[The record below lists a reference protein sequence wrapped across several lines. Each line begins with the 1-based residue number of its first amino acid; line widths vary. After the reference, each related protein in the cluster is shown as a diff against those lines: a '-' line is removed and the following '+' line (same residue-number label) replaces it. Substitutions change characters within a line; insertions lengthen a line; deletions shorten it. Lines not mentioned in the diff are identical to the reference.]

1 MSDPRARGEAEPGE
15 LLMYGELAP
24 WWPLLSRPEDY
35 ALEAALYEDVIDA
48 AAERPVRTLL
58 ELGSGGGNNASHLKA
73 RYTLTLVDR
82 APGMLAVSRAH
93 NPECE
98 HLEGDMR
105 TLRLG
110 RTFDA
115 VLIHDAICYMTSE
128 AELAAA
134 ITTAAAHLAPG
145 GVALFVP
152 DDTVETYRPELSAG
166 GHDGPGGRAACYL
179 QWAHPYAPETD
190 GCRVR
195 TTYAYLLR
203 DGNAPVRVLHEEH
216 LTGLFPQAT
225 WLATIEAAGLRAEA
239 RPYEHTELEPGRKR
253 MMFLGVAPPR

>member
-1 MSDPRARGEAEPGE
+1 MSPEGGTGQ

-35 ALEAALYEDVIDA
+35 AEEAALYEDAIDA
-48 AAERPVRTLL
+48 AAERPVRTVL

-82 APGMLAVSRAH
+82 APGMLAVSRAL

-105 TLRLG
+105 SVRLG

-115 VLIHDAICYMTSE
+115 VLIHDAIGYMTSE
-128 AELAAA
+128 ADLAAA
-134 ITTAAAHLAPG
+134 IATAAAHLAPG
-145 GVALFVP
+145 GAALFVP
-152 DDTVETYRPELSAG
+152 DDTLETYRPGLSAG
-166 GHDGPGGRAACYL
+166 GHDGPGGRSARYV
-179 QWAHPYAPETD
+179 QWAHTHARATD

-203 DGNAPVRVLHEEH
+203 EGDAPVRVLHEEH

-225 WLATIEAAGLRAEA
+225 WLAAIEAAGLRAEA
-239 RPYEHTELEPGRKR
+239 RPYEHSEFEPERGRV
-253 MMFLGVAPPR
+253 MFLGVAPR